1 MLKFLWIILEML
13 LCALAGCIA
22 FVIIASILDFFRGN
36 KNRNAAVKQSR
47 SSGFGDPYDA
57 AHKRISHSNQID
69 CDIYVTAARMAQEAH
84 DIAVRDSWAMH
95 EEACHMAQQAHDT
108 SVYDH
113 QAAADYHDQ
122 YVAAPD
128 FGGCN
133 PFF

>member
-36 KNRNAAVKQSR
+36 KNRNAAVKLSR

-84 DIAVRDSWAMH
+84 DIAVRDSWAMQ

-113 QAAADYHDQ
+113 QAAVDLHEHVVSD
-122 YVAAPD
+122 PG
-128 FGGCN
+128 FGCCG